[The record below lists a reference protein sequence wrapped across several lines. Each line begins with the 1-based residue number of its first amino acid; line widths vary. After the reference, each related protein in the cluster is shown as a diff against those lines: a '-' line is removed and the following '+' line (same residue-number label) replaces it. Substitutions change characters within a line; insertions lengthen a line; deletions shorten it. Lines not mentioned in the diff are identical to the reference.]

1 MHGRRREDL
10 PVLSPE
16 KREAQRQKIRQA
28 FALLQKLLTQRKSG
42 IFAPEVLQGTRKLI
56 EFHPELS
63 TIWNYRREVLIRILE
78 KPCEAA
84 PEGLRAPTE
93 EGYPDMPTS
102 IESSSTPSSCF
113 VPPSEVARNVTA
125 SESSSN
131 STQCFFCRR
140 YSRLLQVLRDE
151 MQITTN
157 IITSGSAKAYCV
169 WLHRSWTLARLAAH
183 EFTRHSLHASAHP
196 PSSPSPP
203 DTLKRTVDEEEDLQ
217 LQDSPLEQPAH
228 LLHTDQQPLKKE
240 QDEQAS
246 VCGCCKAL
254 CPTVNPTPINPSA
267 RTCGLDA
274 AVQLLQDEV
283 NACERLL
290 TEADCRNFHCWQH
303 RATVLVWLAAFMRYR
318 DRQRDGQE
326 KESDCSSLFLSKR
339 CTSPNAA
346 LSLLLIQSDFSN
358 YSAWHLRSMLPEV
371 QQNIKEELD
380 RLWHALYTDPSDQSL
395 WQYYNSLFTVSG
407 LEAAGR
413 LLSVRGASRVFPF
426 TLLFFFSEPCLVSP
440 EHSRIVPLGKKGS
453 NAPVKPLKGRWIPMS
468 TLYLARVSGCT
479 ARMSGRL
486 SHLPSPVW
494 NFVLPPDSSA
504 RDILKE
510 PLRVHLALSQYGGF
524 LADEGR
530 GIDAFHLQRLKS
542 FSPELAPIASLP
554 AQRTYREPA
563 EPLLSGASEIPHPAA
578 EDSSDA
584 LSSASF
590 LWKCHTII
598 PCTDSKRPSEAG
610 KGPTELWAICHRL
623 SCTGTG
629 CGCSVVKEDAFK
641 EQAAATA
648 DPEVTAFAEAVAAA
662 GGCLPEYVSADLV
675 KTEIERLEEF
685 FEHESECAG
694 GQLSKLEWMLLR
706 FTRALSPHSCR
717 RASSTSDVAMLDEN
731 YADTVRTE
739 THTYL
744 RSSEA
749 ESRPRHRSLTFF
761 QHVWYPLLLEAVN
774 VKELSLSSAAPPG
787 SPTNTVMLDW
797 HIPFLPYLRELHVC
811 GTKISQLSLLLLSVA
826 QLPCIYRVDATDTQL
841 LPVNEDPAL
850 SEDEDLIEALGAST
864 LQ

>member
-326 KESDCSSLFLSKR
+326 KESDCSSKKNAQFQAWTGPVDSALWPLGARWGRASKAVLFRLD
-339 CTSPNAA
+339 TA

-407 LEAAGR
+407 LEAAG
-413 LLSVRGASRVFPF
+413 LSLTHLPARPDPRPATFP
-426 TLLFFFSEPCLVSP
+426 PCATTQL
-440 EHSRIVPLGKKGS
+440 
-453 NAPVKPLKGRWIPMS
+453 
-468 TLYLARVSGCT
+468 
-479 ARMSGRL
+479 MSGRL

-694 GQLSKLEWMLLR
+694 GQLSK
-706 FTRALSPHSCR
+706 
-717 RASSTSDVAMLDEN
+717 
-731 YADTVRTE
+731 
-739 THTYL
+739 
-744 RSSEA
+744 
-749 ESRPRHRSLTFF
+749 
-761 QHVWYPLLLEAVN
+761 
-774 VKELSLSSAAPPG
+774 
-787 SPTNTVMLDW
+787 VMLDW

-864 LQ
+864 LQEIVVSGTPLARSLAQSKIPNLTLCKHFIVRVEDARKDSHGTACKHLIVRAKDARKDNHGAASKTEVTVERPHSAYFF